1 MAERQAAPPQRLYR
15 LQMCDCGMWQEAG
28 TRGSHL
34 ELSRWRCCCGAVVV
48 ALLLWRTSPSA
59 SVTGGP
65 VASANKSPIA
75 GPGADGSSAAA
86 VSERTASSSLKFAAR
101 TVGVPAKNNHD
112 HNHSHHDGMG
122 GSSAYLGDYLGGKC
136 TEQRVAVEDVQNV
149 AERGGLSIWGTPCHH
164 ASPYTSS

>member
-1 MAERQAAPPQRLYR
+1 M
-15 LQMCDCGMWQEAG
+15 
-28 TRGSHL
+28 
-34 ELSRWRCCCGAVVV
+34 

-101 TVGVPAKNNHD
+101 TVGVPVKNHRRHD
-112 HNHSHHDGMG
+112 RNHHDGYVWVLCD
-122 GSSAYLGDYLGGKC
+122 YLGDYLGGKC

-149 AERGGLSIWGTPCHH
+149 AEGGGLSIWGAPCHH
-164 ASPYTSS
+164 AASYTSSHQRTSCVP